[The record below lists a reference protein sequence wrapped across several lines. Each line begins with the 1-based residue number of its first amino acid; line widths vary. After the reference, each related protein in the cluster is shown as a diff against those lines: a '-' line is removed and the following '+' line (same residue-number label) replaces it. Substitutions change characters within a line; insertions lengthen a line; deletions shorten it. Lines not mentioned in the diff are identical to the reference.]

1 MPCVQDFDVHV
12 AIERGFAV
20 RVGGTET
27 LNTDTALT
35 STYGF
40 HPTTSPF
47 HITNVLTTYTRIS
60 ATTNC
65 TLTTTYDEKVPS
77 RNGYHTGAIQVT
89 AANDCEPGDCISMHF
104 LDSRFDERGMRR
116 FCYAPECAGPV
127 APVVIAESPPPP
139 NAPPP
144 PVSALCIDGYWP
156 LYVTALAANA
166 ASPTSSSHTHAL
178 AGSNYYMPD
187 GFTGSLHPTGGFATC
202 PTHATLLSPSTPPP
216 PLPPSPPPPYQ
227 NAATCD
233 MTGPREDCGHSFEGQ
248 CTTPLGQNHSGAD
261 GVITAGKGCC
271 WQDPPANGQVFACF
285 RSPAPNAP
293 PSGPPPS
300 PPCTYETIGLM
311 AETECQSIQTSDF
324 ATGTFSSSVPS
335 ETYAVIDYGY
345 SCEAAGQLSMTSAE
359 CQNYATSIGIGGG
372 FVDIGTERL
381 DKPARCYTNNGGNLR
396 FNANAAMETNS
407 RCSTGYSKAC
417 ICKSST
423 KWGYCGVTSATEEVS
438 FTASKPVC
446 NDGTS
451 GVECLCPATYLP
463 TPPPSPSPLPS
474 PPPSPPSP
482 PPPCDSTG
490 VVDPLDFQYGS
501 NQFGPGVHG
510 KPSAFCVPTRSS
522 GTNPDVPLNSAI
534 VWCDKND
541 DTFEPLLYPRCA
553 INCTTT
559 HLAGSCSGLCRN
571 SNCCPSLGFTCAD
584 SNYASMCLDC
594 PSCSTREV
602 NNGGACPGESFA
614 FLAPTRHEQTC
625 CFEAY
630 APAPP
635 AS

>member
-77 RNGYHTGAIQVT
+77 RNGYYTGAIQVT

-127 APVVIAESPPPP
+127 APVVIAESPPPE

-144 PVSALCIDGYWP
+144 PVSAL
-156 LYVTALAANA
+156 
-166 ASPTSSSHTHAL
+166 
-178 AGSNYYMPD
+178 
-187 GFTGSLHPTGGFATC
+187 
-202 PTHATLLSPSTPPP
+202 LSPSTPP
-216 PLPPSPPPPYQ
+216 
-227 NAATCD
+227 
-233 MTGPREDCGHSFEGQ
+233 
-248 CTTPLGQNHSGAD
+248 
-261 GVITAGKGCC
+261 
-271 WQDPPANGQVFACF
+271 
-285 RSPAPNAP
+285 P

-359 CQNYATSIGIGGG
+359 CQDYATSIGIGGG

-417 ICKSST
+417 ICKSFT

-510 KPSAFCVPTRSS
+510 QPSAFCVPTRIS

-541 DTFEPLLYPRCA
+541 DTSEPLLYPRCA
-553 INCTTT
+553 ISCTTT